1 MYNPVNQSD
10 NNAEKI
16 IGRDDNSRQY
26 HTYLDNS
33 KNSGTKAIVEIY
45 LKILENSNKF
55 LDDDTYHEIT
65 ESLLRYKSPKSDMKD
80 LRTKLSEASRSDLT
94 DEALE
99 LKEFTSKFITRY
111 EASDSGQFILVN
123 ILATIASNHR
133 AYVIPAIA
141 EGQPRSVIDAIIDT
155 KVIGNTLNAIDG
167 SGKAITS
174 DRMYGLMYF
183 LAGNC
188 HIKWTV

>member
-1 MYNPVNQSD
+1 
-10 NNAEKI
+10 
-16 IGRDDNSRQY
+16 
-26 HTYLDNS
+26 
-33 KNSGTKAIVEIY
+33 
-45 LKILENSNKF
+45 
-55 LDDDTYHEIT
+55 
-65 ESLLRYKSPKSDMKD
+65 MKD